1 MSKPDAALDLL
12 PWDSARGLTS
22 VELLGRSANPKRAA
36 RIILGLAIAGALC
49 LLLPWQQ
56 NIRGDGRVTALS
68 PADRPQTVVSTIDG
82 RIEQWFV
89 AEGQYVN
96 AGDSLLRLGEVK
108 DQYFDPLLAQ
118 RYGTQITAK
127 EQENAAK
134 LDKVDALTRQIAQLE
149 QGLVFKR
156 QQVRYKINIDSAEV
170 VAAEVALQVAQRQL
184 EGQQALYDQGL
195 KSLTELEQRR
205 LKLQE
210 SVAKLQS
217 AQNKLISSRV
227 ELSAVEAE
235 YGKEIAKAQADRS
248 ATLAEYSSG
257 VGALAETQSKAS
269 AFDVRRN
276 YYVLRAP
283 QSGYVVRALKA
294 GIGEQVKAQEA
305 IVTIMPGDPSLAA
318 EVYVSANDVVLLR
331 KGQQVRLQFD
341 GWPAL
346 QFAGWPSISVGTF
359 GGRIQVVDYTVS
371 VGGKYRVLVVPD
383 PAEEPWPNANL
394 LRQGSGVFGW
404 AMLNEV
410 PVWFE
415 LWRQLNGFPP
425 SLPGVP
431 VMEVPEGSGGKSEA
445 GK

>member
-1 MSKPDAALDLL
+1 MSKPDASLDLL

-22 VELLGRSANPKRAA
+22 VELLGKSANPKRAA

-82 RIEQWFV
+82 RIEQWYV

-96 AGDSLLRLGEVK
+96 AGDSLIRLGEVK

-118 RYGTQITAK
+118 RYRTQITAK

-149 QGLVFKR
+149 QALAFKR
-156 QQVRYKINIDSAEV
+156 QQVVYKINIDSAEV
-170 VAAEVALQVAQRQL
+170 AAAELAVQVAQRQL

-227 ELSAVEAE
+227 ELNAVEAE
-235 YGKEIAKAQADRS
+235 YRKDIAKAEADRS

-283 QSGYVVRALKA
+283 QSGFVVRALKA
-294 GIGEQVKAQEA
+294 GIGEQVKAQDG

-431 VMEVPEGSGGKSEA
+431 VMDVPEGSGGKSEA
-445 GK
+445 DK